1 VNKTRLSKSKVVAGC
16 RCLKRLYLQIH
27 QPELGA
33 EPNAAA
39 EAIIEQGREVGML
52 ARQMFVGG
60 IEVRGNNLDEA
71 IRATRAL
78 IVKPDVSAIFEGVFE
93 QDGVLV
99 RVDILHRRRDGRWR
113 LIEVKSTSDL
123 KDHHIEDV
131 AIQYR
136 VVSRCGLDLASAG
149 LAHVN
154 RNYIREG
161 AIDPKR
167 FFKIRNLTR
176 RVQRLQPKL
185 TFQLRSEFTILSKP
199 EAPDVAP
206 GRPIGSFQYGV
217 YAFYDYFGE
226 PIYVGR
232 TKERIGTRTRR
243 HLTNQRTDAVAMSV
257 LDPVEVA
264 EVEVWPFDLKGK
276 SKEEVEQTLTSAEYT
291 VKTKVIAASKL
302 KFVLNEKDILV
313 AKEIEL
319 PKSYRHRIVPS
330 PIYEAR
336 QHPDIRIAQ
345 RAATIADLAK
355 IIVERKVKKGLR
367 RTLHLQAVRLQTLA
381 KERLDQI
388 AEPIEGE
395 GGEDETGED
404 S

>member
-1 VNKTRLSKSKVVAGC
+1 MPKSKKPPVSKPATEPPPPEPKPAQVEKATGPPEVV
-16 RCLKRLYLQIH
+16 
-27 QPELGA
+27 PET
-33 EPNAAA
+33 
-39 EAIIEQGREVGML
+39 
-52 ARQMFVGG
+52 
-60 IEVRGNNLDEA
+60 DA
-71 IRATRAL
+71 IRKEIEKLLATKDEKGHL
-78 IVKPDVSAIFEGVFE
+78 IG
-93 QDGVLV
+93 G
-99 RVDILHRRRDGRWR
+99 
-113 LIEVKSTSDL
+113 
-123 KDHHIEDV
+123 
-131 AIQYR
+131 
-136 VVSRCGLDLASAG
+136 
-149 LAHVN
+149 
-154 RNYIREG
+154 
-161 AIDPKR
+161 
-167 FFKIRNLTR
+167 
-176 RVQRLQPKL
+176 
-185 TFQLRSEFTILSKP
+185 
-199 EAPDVAP
+199 
-206 GRPIGSFQYGV
+206 FQYGV

-264 EVEVWPFDLKGK
+264 EVEVWPFDLTGRSKG
-276 SKEEVEQTLTSAEYT
+276 EIEQTLASAEYT
-291 VKTKVIAASKL
+291 VKTKVITASKL
-302 KFVLNEKDILV
+302 GFVLNEKDIPT

-388 AEPIEGE
+388 AEPIEVE
-395 GGEDETGED
+395 GGEEETGED